1 MVVGHSI
8 GAWVAL
14 EAVRRLGANQRR
26 VSACLGLMPYLATET
41 EDAGRKAALIRQW
54 FAPALIWLLAGVA
67 QLIGWLPVRAW
78 RMAGLRLLEPEIAGY
93 DPDQREIVE
102 MSLPRFG
109 TLLNI
114 LTLFRAEAKNHAS
127 PYDFSRLDGFR
138 DRVCFLVSPGDP
150 WCCSEVRATPCH
162 AVAHCARGAM
172 HAWRVARRIAPS
184 APPAASPHT
193 SRAATT
199 SLRAARRRRACPCIA
214 WPACPTPSARSAPR
228 APRSSGGSPRP
239 CASCAAAAALAATLA
254 WPQAH
259 GSRPRAARRDRL
271 RARRCMAAWGLPR
284 DALDQE
290 SCRVSRRSNRCG
302 LGCLAFLGLGP
313 RCLLADYALFVC

>member
-14 EAVRRLGANQRR
+14 EAVRRLGDTNQRR
-26 VSACLGLMPYLATET
+26 VAACLGLMPYLATET

-127 PYDFSRLDGFR
+127 PYDFSRLEGFR
-138 DRVCFLVSPGDP
+138 DRVGFLVSPGDP

-162 AVAHCARGAM
+162 AVAHCAR
-172 HAWRVARRIAPS
+172 
-184 APPAASPHT
+184 
-193 SRAATT
+193 
-199 SLRAARRRRACPCIA
+199 
-214 WPACPTPSARSAPR
+214 
-228 APRSSGGSPRP
+228 
-239 CASCAAAAALAATLA
+239 
-254 WPQAH
+254 
-259 GSRPRAARRDRL
+259 
-271 RARRCMAAWGLPR
+271 
-284 DALDQE
+284 
-290 SCRVSRRSNRCG
+290 
-302 LGCLAFLGLGP
+302 
-313 RCLLADYALFVC
+313 